1 MKDQKEWYQFKNA
14 DLDFSAPVELAKRK
28 GKVESENQVY
38 RTDFMRDRDRVLYC
52 SAFRRLSGKTQ
63 IYLTGTDD
71 HQRNRLTHTLEV
83 SQIAR
88 TISHA
93 LRLDCNL
100 TEAIALGHDLGHT
113 PFGHAGEQMLHEIM
127 SPSDTVLV
135 KKSPMNNVENLINGT
150 FQESMLGFKH
160 NIQSVRVAVTIES
173 DYGENGLNLTNYTLW
188 GMMNHSRPEYSRD
201 KVRVYP
207 NFFTPSYIK
216 QYNSLFLL
224 PGCKDERNAW
234 SFEALVV
241 READTIAQWH
251 HDLEDALRGYAMTG
265 KEVCE
270 CVETNMESFMVD
282 DDLDLLADLKGR
294 TQIDT
299 KYITD
304 FSRVVVNTLVNR
316 LVRCS
321 MHNLDNLWIERNEKD
336 RVAFFKEHS
345 SDDEEIQGAIG
356 LQMLDAMDNRIDRLR
371 DEYGKTISTKIHHSQ
386 EVERMNAK
394 GQYIIRK
401 LFQAYYSHPQQLSD
415 EAVRRCMSDLRRYN
429 NLPDDPNES
438 IGPLRAEF
446 ENIRKEKSNEQQKI
460 ILMRHIADHIAGMTD
475 HFAMEEFKNLYN

>member
-160 NIQSVRVAVTIES
+160 NI
-173 DYGENGLNLTNYTLW
+173 
-188 GMMNHSRPEYSRD
+188 
-201 KVRVYP
+201 KVFVW
-207 NFFTPSYIK
+207 
-216 QYNSLFLL
+216 Q
-224 PGCKDERNAW
+224 
-234 SFEALVV
+234 
-241 READTIAQWH
+241 
-251 HDLEDALRGYAMTG
+251 
-265 KEVCE
+265 
-270 CVETNMESFMVD
+270 
-282 DDLDLLADLKGR
+282 
-294 TQIDT
+294 
-299 KYITD
+299 
-304 FSRVVVNTLVNR
+304 
-316 LVRCS
+316 
-321 MHNLDNLWIERNEKD
+321 
-336 RVAFFKEHS
+336 
-345 SDDEEIQGAIG
+345 
-356 LQMLDAMDNRIDRLR
+356 
-371 DEYGKTISTKIHHSQ
+371 
-386 EVERMNAK
+386 
-394 GQYIIRK
+394 
-401 LFQAYYSHPQQLSD
+401 
-415 EAVRRCMSDLRRYN
+415 
-429 NLPDDPNES
+429 
-438 IGPLRAEF
+438 
-446 ENIRKEKSNEQQKI
+446 
-460 ILMRHIADHIAGMTD
+460 
-475 HFAMEEFKNLYN
+475 